1 MLLKTATPPGSRT
14 AHETAQKLRTN
25 HVVASHRD
33 AVFKRNLAN
42 SYWKR
47 SVRCDW
53 KRLSRCPKVDSRA
66 VGTARTYL
74 SSALGPGGVTVF
86 NSNAPRH
93 PGHGLRRHL
102 VARAE
107 PHHREPILR
116 PAHIAPHPRRQRDDQ
131 LPVHATCIVI
141 SLVRHTL
148 PHRRT
153 KDRMQPGLLDLHCH
167 LFGAHCTPAA
177 PNDQLPVHFTRIAIS
192 LVAGAHGGSEETMHP
207 CLRYLCFHLFGC
219 AHMAAAKASP
229 APPSSLSAKTA
240 AGPCGTARATAVY
253 LAAPE
258 R

>member
-141 SLVRHTL
+141 SLVRIAPPPHQMINSLSTL
-148 PHRRT
+148 P
-153 KDRMQPGLLDLHCH
+153 
-167 LFGAHCTPAA
+167 A
-177 PNDQLPVHFTRIAIS
+177 LPS
-192 LVAGAHGGSEETMHP
+192 LWS
-207 CLRYLCFHLFGC
+207 R
-219 AHMAAAKASP
+219 AHMAAAKRRCTPVYATSVFISLV
-229 APPSSLSAKTA
+229 ARTWRQRRPPPRRRARSARRPPL
-240 AGPCGTARATAVY
+240 GP
-253 LAAPE
+253 AAPQGQ
-258 R
+258 RRGT